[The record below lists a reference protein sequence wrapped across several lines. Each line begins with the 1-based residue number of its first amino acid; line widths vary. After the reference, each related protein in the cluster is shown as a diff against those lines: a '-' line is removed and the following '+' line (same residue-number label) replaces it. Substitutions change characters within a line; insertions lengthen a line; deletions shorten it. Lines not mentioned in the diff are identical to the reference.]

1 MSKAMHRLR
10 KYLGKIKSQVL
21 WWTLRPCPSLSRK
34 QKLSL
39 SYKLPAAYSCD
50 FSHRSP
56 WQEVEEIKARD
67 FPGGPVVKNPP
78 CNAGDT
84 GLIPGPGRSHMLQ
97 SNYAQEP
104 QLLSSRAITTEAC
117 EPRVQAPKQEK
128 SAHSN

>member
-1 MSKAMHRLR
+1 MSKAMQRLR

-84 GLIPGPGRSHMLQ
+84 GLSPGRGTKVPHAAEQQ
-97 SNYAQEP
+97 SLRP
-104 QLLSSRAITTEAC
+104 QLESPCAKTKAPVRHNKSPHVAIKTRC
-117 EPRVQAPKQEK
+117 
-128 SAHSN
+128 N

>member
-67 FPGGPVVKNPP
+67 SPGGPVVKNPP

-84 GLIPGPGRSHMLQ
+84 GSIPGSGRSHNAAERLRPCPID
-97 SNYAQEP
+97 Y
-104 QLLSSRAITTEAC
+104 
-117 EPRVQAPKQEK
+117 
-128 SAHSN
+128 